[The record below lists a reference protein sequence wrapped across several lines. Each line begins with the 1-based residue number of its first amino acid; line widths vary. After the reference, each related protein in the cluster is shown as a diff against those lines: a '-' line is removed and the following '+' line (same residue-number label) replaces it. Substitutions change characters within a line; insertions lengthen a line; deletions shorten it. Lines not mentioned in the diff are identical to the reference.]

1 MASTW
6 EEFCKTF
13 QDRWLKFTPPNRKT
27 SDYVKFIG
35 ESHSLES
42 NIRVIKVNHNF
53 TVGKSKRKLGEVK
66 NRYYAEDDLSYYK
79 LFKNCEFVED
89 KEILDKLNKIQL
101 KLDLRTTK

>member
-1 MASTW
+1 MTTW
-6 EEFCKTF
+6 DTFCKAF
-13 QDRWLKFTPPNRKT
+13 EGKWLKLTLPNRKT

-53 TVGKSKRKLGEVK
+53 TVGKSKLKLGELK
-66 NRYYAEDDLSYYK
+66 SIYYAEDDLSYYK

-89 KEILDKLNKIQL
+89 QDTIDKLNKMQL